1 MTGSEEGAQR
11 GAEMSAFAE
20 CNFGLSQQ
28 DIQAIAHDIPPDR
41 TFLLVLFEHRWA
53 IPLKKAI
60 MSANGEI
67 FAQWIVRPVT
77 LVAVG
82 AELGAAIE
90 AAEEYERLT
99 A

>member
-1 MTGSEEGAQR
+1 
-11 GAEMSAFAE
+11 
-20 CNFGLSQQ
+20 
-28 DIQAIAHDIPPDR
+28 
-41 TFLLVLFEHRWA
+41 
-53 IPLKKAI
+53 

-67 FAQWIVRPVT
+67 FAQGIVRPVT

-82 AELGAAIE
+82 AELGATIE